1 MGPADC
7 KAALT
12 SMATELFISSL
23 CSCRISSGESLLLI
37 GISSSI
43 LPWLAMLILRTPS
56 PGESAGLVAEA
67 LSCRWLMDL

>member
-1 MGPADC
+1 MGPVDC
-7 KAALT
+7 KAALI

-43 LPWLAMLILRTPS
+43 LPWLAMLILRTLS
-56 PGESAGLVAEA
+56 PGERAGFVAEA
-67 LSCRWLMDL
+67 LSRISLKDL